1 MNSKY
6 YLLEKL
12 NENINIEFQKFNI
25 YFQVI
30 YEMDLMDRIKFVKD
44 TFKNNDDEYN
54 KTILETLIYF
64 IDMENK
70 DKFVNIMIEF
80 IKNVINVVNFNIG
93 EEAIYKFL

>member
-12 NENINIEFQKFNI
+12 NEKINTEFQKFNI

-30 YEMDLMDRIKFVKD
+30 YEMDLLDRIKFVKD
-44 TFKNNDDEYN
+44 NFRNNDDEYN
-54 KTILETLIYF
+54 KTILERLIFF

-70 DKFVNIMIEF
+70 EKFVNIMIEF
-80 IKNVINVVNFNIG
+80 IKNVYNILD
-93 EEAIYKFL
+93 A

>member
-6 YLLEKL
+6 HLLQKL
-12 NENINIEFQKFNI
+12 NENINIEFQNFNI

-30 YEMDLMDRIKFVKD
+30 YEMDLLDRVTFVKD
-44 TFKNNDDEYN
+44 NFRNNDDEYN

-64 IDMENK
+64 IDMKNK

-80 IKNVINVVNFNIG
+80 IKNV
-93 EEAIYKFL
+93 YKILDA

>member
-6 YLLEKL
+6 HLLQKL

-30 YEMDLMDRIKFVKD
+30 YEMDLLDRVKFVKD
-44 TFKNNDDEYN
+44 NFKNNDHEYN
-54 KTILETLIYF
+54 KPILEPLIYF
-64 IDMENK
+64 IDMVNK

-80 IKNVINVVNFNIG
+80 IKNV
-93 EEAIYKFL
+93 YKILDA

>member
-6 YLLEKL
+6 YLLENL
-12 NENINIEFQKFNI
+12 NEKINTEFQKFNI

-44 TFKNNDDEYN
+44 NFRNNDDEYN

-70 DKFVNIMIEF
+70 EKFVNIMIEF
-80 IKNVINVVNFNIG
+80 IQNV
-93 EEAIYKFL
+93 YKILDA

>member
-30 YEMDLMDRIKFVKD
+30 YEMDLLDRIKFVKD
-44 TFKNNDDEYN
+44 NFRNNDDEYN
-54 KTILETLIYF
+54 KTILERLIFF

-70 DKFVNIMIEF
+70 EKFVNIMIEF
-80 IKNVINVVNFNIG
+80 IQNVYNILD
-93 EEAIYKFL
+93 A

>member
-6 YLLEKL
+6 NLLEKL

-44 TFKNNDDEYN
+44 NFRNNDDQYN
-54 KTILETLIYF
+54 KSILETLTYF

-80 IKNVINVVNFNIG
+80 IQN
-93 EEAIYKFL
+93 IYKILDA

>member
-6 YLLEKL
+6 YLLQKL
-12 NENINIEFQKFNI
+12 NESINIEFQKFNI

-30 YEMDLMDRIKFVKD
+30 NDMDLLDRIKFVKD
-44 TFKNNDDEYN
+44 TFKNNNDEYN

-70 DKFVNIMIEF
+70 EKFVNIMIEF
-80 IKNVINVVNFNIG
+80 IKNVYEILD
-93 EEAIYKFL
+93 A

>member
-12 NENINIEFQKFNI
+12 NENINIEFHKFKI

-30 YEMDLMDRIKFVKD
+30 DDMDLLDRVKFVKD
-44 TFKNNDDEYN
+44 NFRNNDHEYN
-54 KTILETLIYF
+54 KSILETLTYF

-80 IKNVINVVNFNIG
+80 IKNV
-93 EEAIYKFL
+93 YKILDA

>member
-12 NENINIEFQKFNI
+12 NESINIEFQKFNI

-44 TFKNNDDEYN
+44 NFRNNNDEYN

-70 DKFVNIMIEF
+70 EKFVNIMIEF
-80 IKNVINVVNFNIG
+80 IKNVYNILD
-93 EEAIYKFL
+93 A

>member
-44 TFKNNDDEYN
+44 NFKNNDDEYN
-54 KTILETLIYF
+54 KTILETLIFF

-70 DKFVNIMIEF
+70 EKFVNIMIEF
-80 IKNVINVVNFNIG
+80 IKNV
-93 EEAIYKFL
+93 YKILDA

>member
-12 NENINIEFQKFNI
+12 NEKINTEFQKFNI

-44 TFKNNDDEYN
+44 NFRNNDDEYN

-64 IDMENK
+64 INMENK

-80 IKNVINVVNFNIG
+80 IKNVYNILD
-93 EEAIYKFL
+93 A

>member
-30 YEMDLMDRIKFVKD
+30 YEMDLMDRVKFVKD
-44 TFKNNDDEYN
+44 NFKNNNDEYN

-80 IKNVINVVNFNIG
+80 IKNV
-93 EEAIYKFL
+93 YKILDA

>member
-12 NENINIEFQKFNI
+12 NENINFEFQKFNI

-44 TFKNNDDEYN
+44 NFRNNDDEYN
-54 KTILETLIYF
+54 KTILR
-64 IDMENK
+64 
-70 DKFVNIMIEF
+70 NI
-80 IKNVINVVNFNIG
+80 NIFYRYG
-93 EEAIYKFL
+93 EQR

>member
-6 YLLEKL
+6 HLLQKL

-30 YEMDLMDRIKFVKD
+30 YEMDLLDRIKFVKD
-44 TFKNNDDEYN
+44 NFRNNDDEYN

-80 IKNVINVVNFNIG
+80 IKNV
-93 EEAIYKFL
+93 YKILDA

>member
-6 YLLEKL
+6 NLLEKL
-12 NENINIEFQKFNI
+12 NENINIEFHKFKI

-30 YEMDLMDRIKFVKD
+30 DDMDLLDRVKFVKD
-44 TFKNNDDEYN
+44 NFRNNDHEYN

-80 IKNVINVVNFNIG
+80 IKNVYEILD
-93 EEAIYKFL
+93 A

>member
-6 YLLEKL
+6 HLLQKL

-44 TFKNNDDEYN
+44 NFRNNDDQYN
-54 KTILETLIYF
+54 KSILETLTYF

-80 IKNVINVVNFNIG
+80 IQN
-93 EEAIYKFL
+93 IYKILDA

>member
-6 YLLEKL
+6 HLLERL
-12 NENINIEFQKFNI
+12 NENINIEFQNFNI

-30 YEMDLMDRIKFVKD
+30 FEMDLLDRVKFVKD
-44 TFKNNDDEYN
+44 NFKNNDDEYN

-80 IKNVINVVNFNIG
+80 IKNV
-93 EEAIYKFL
+93 YKILDA

>member
-6 YLLEKL
+6 HLLEKL

-44 TFKNNDDEYN
+44 NFKNNDDQYN
-54 KTILETLIYF
+54 KSILETLTYF

-80 IKNVINVVNFNIG
+80 IKNVYNILD
-93 EEAIYKFL
+93 A

>member
-6 YLLEKL
+6 YLLQKL
-12 NENINIEFQKFNI
+12 NENINIEFHKFKI

-30 YEMDLMDRIKFVKD
+30 DDMDLLDRVKFVKD
-44 TFKNNDDEYN
+44 NFRNNDHEYN
-54 KTILETLIYF
+54 KSILETLIYF

-80 IKNVINVVNFNIG
+80 IKNV
-93 EEAIYKFL
+93 YKILDA

>member
-6 YLLEKL
+6 HLLQKL
-12 NENINIEFQKFNI
+12 NENINIEFQNFNI

-30 YEMDLMDRIKFVKD
+30 YEMDLLDRVKFVKD
-44 TFKNNDDEYN
+44 NFRNNDDEYN

-64 IDMENK
+64 IDMKNK

-80 IKNVINVVNFNIG
+80 IKNV
-93 EEAIYKFL
+93 YKILDA

>member
-6 YLLEKL
+6 NLLEKL

-44 TFKNNDDEYN
+44 NFRNNDDQYN
-54 KTILETLIYF
+54 KAILETLTYF
-64 IDMENK
+64 IDIDNK
-70 DKFVNIMIEF
+70 DKAVNIMIEF
-80 IKNVINVVNFNIG
+80 IQN
-93 EEAIYKFL
+93 IYKILDA